1 MPQSQATSAELPPA
15 ISKHKRQ
22 NISTDSVS
30 LWASLRTEVWI
41 SCSAA
46 SALHRQNGQKQAARL
61 IVKIIPLKNVSEKVQ
76 PDRLLWLKCAFKSV
90 PVYRC
95 SGLFSQ
101 TSSASTQ
108 ECSQPEYGMVCD
120 PRDGSKAPFC
130 FSTIWY
136 SVCWGG
142 NLPLWT
148 RGTGTGAFGISDR
161 VKLHVDILRFLKE
174 THSKFLPWV
183 TIKWSE
189 ITSHIS
195 NNTASCYY
203 HNKRRDNFL
212 SILHLSG
219 IKKKH
224 EIFWNVIHVNETKL
238 TANVKQ
244 ITHSIQTSLPDQ
256 IFCEAPV
263 PSTSLTQYIWGIL
276 FSFCL

>member
-1 MPQSQATSAELPPA
+1 
-15 ISKHKRQ
+15 
-22 NISTDSVS
+22 
-30 LWASLRTEVWI
+30 
-41 SCSAA
+41 
-46 SALHRQNGQKQAARL
+46 
-61 IVKIIPLKNVSEKVQ
+61 
-76 PDRLLWLKCAFKSV
+76 
-90 PVYRC
+90 
-95 SGLFSQ
+95 
-101 TSSASTQ
+101 
-108 ECSQPEYGMVCD
+108 MVCD

-148 RGTGTGAFGISDR
+148 RGTGTGAFGISYR

-195 NNTASCYY
+195 NNTASCYS
-203 HNKRRDNFL
+203 HNKRRDNCLTNVFCRPFSWLLQGTDQCQQDL

-224 EIFWNVIHVNETKL
+224 EIFWNLIHVNETKL

-263 PSTSLTQYIWGIL
+263 PSTSSTQYIWGII